1 LPPEK
6 EFRHLDSWK
15 RREDLNFWIKIESAK
30 LYMAEHSSST
40 IYFLLLTC
48 CMPLYPNLQRV
59 PRL

>member
-1 LPPEK
+1 
-6 EFRHLDSWK
+6 
-15 RREDLNFWIKIESAK
+15 LNFWIKIESAK